1 MSDATERSRQYTKAE
16 LISDAAVHLIALVMA
31 VAAVPVMITLAAVL
45 RGDAAA
51 VTSTSIY
58 GATLIAM
65 ILCSLMYNHL
75 HIPNWTPFLKR
86 LDHSAIYFKI
96 AGTYTPFALLSGGHG
111 LVMLAGIWI
120 AAFVGTA
127 LAVFLPKRNS
137 MLGIMTC
144 LAMGWGILI
153 GGWDIL
159 NTLSPAVVALM
170 FAGGLL
176 YTAGTV
182 FLVVERW
189 RYHNTIWHVFVMVAS
204 LVFFIAIMMHLVQ
217 SAG

>member
-1 MSDATERSRQYTKAE
+1 
-16 LISDAAVHLIALVMA
+16 
-31 VAAVPVMITLAAVL
+31 
-45 RGDAAA
+45 
-51 VTSTSIY
+51 
-58 GATLIAM
+58 
-65 ILCSLMYNHL
+65 
-75 HIPNWTPFLKR
+75 
-86 LDHSAIYFKI
+86 
-96 AGTYTPFALLSGGHG
+96 
-111 LVMLAGIWI
+111 
-120 AAFVGTA
+120 
-127 LAVFLPKRNS
+127 
-137 MLGIMTC
+137 
-144 LAMGWGILI
+144 MGWGILI